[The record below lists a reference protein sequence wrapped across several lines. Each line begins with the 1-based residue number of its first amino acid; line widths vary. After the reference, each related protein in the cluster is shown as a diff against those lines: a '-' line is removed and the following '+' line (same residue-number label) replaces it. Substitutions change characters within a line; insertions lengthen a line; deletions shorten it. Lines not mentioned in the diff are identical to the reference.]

1 MRLLN
6 WQNNKQ
12 WQNKLIIYDHSQNVF
27 FNTLEYAWGQQ
38 TTRTDLPLPYYLSC
52 SLQNI
57 RSSCQRGF
65 LNHNCIVLYTVIAN

>member
-38 TTRTDLPLPYYLSC
+38 TTRTDLPLPYY
-52 SLQNI
+52 
-57 RSSCQRGF
+57 
-65 LNHNCIVLYTVIAN
+65 